1 VKFVPS
7 SSLDLPPEPKPGKT
21 EGDEHVSSPADH
33 TTRAS
38 HSTSVFLGQTP
49 SYLSRPEGR
58 IGYDVAGGGSPVV
71 LVPGLGD
78 LRAGRG
84 LQPAENV
91 IPLVRRDVVACH
103 GPRLLA
109 VPSTVSAC
117 LSAGSLR
124 ALDTRVELRGQDPRP
139 VAGNWPRTQ
148 GLAWTGEMS
157 R

>member
-1 VKFVPS
+1 M
-7 SSLDLPPEPKPGKT
+7 PEDALSRAVCCLVPKPGKT
-21 EGDEHVSSPADH
+21 EGDEHVSSPADQ

-38 HSTSVFLGQTP
+38 HSTSVSLAQTP

-58 IGYDVAGGGSPVV
+58 IGYDVAGGGSLVV

-91 IPLVRRDVVACH
+91 IPLVRRDVVARH
-103 GPRLLA
+103 GPRMLA
-109 VPSTVSAC
+109 VLNTVS
-117 LSAGSLR
+117 
-124 ALDTRVELRGQDPRP
+124 T
-139 VAGNWPRTQ
+139 AGNWSRAQ
-148 GLAWTGEMS
+148 GLAWMGEVS

>member
-1 VKFVPS
+1 M
-7 SSLDLPPEPKPGKT
+7 
-21 EGDEHVSSPADH
+21 SSPADQ

-38 HSTSVFLGQTP
+38 HSTSVSLAQTP

-58 IGYDVAGGGSPVV
+58 IGYDVAGGGSLVV

-91 IPLVRRDVVACH
+91 IPLVRRDVVARH

-109 VPSTVSAC
+109 VLNTVS
-117 LSAGSLR
+117 
-124 ALDTRVELRGQDPRP
+124 T
-139 VAGNWPRTQ
+139 AGNWSRAQ
-148 GLAWTGEMS
+148 GLAWMGEVS

>member
-1 VKFVPS
+1 V
-7 SSLDLPPEPKPGKT
+7 SL
-21 EGDEHVSSPADH
+21 A
-33 TTRAS
+33 
-38 HSTSVFLGQTP
+38 QIP

-58 IGYDVAGGGSPVV
+58 IGYDVAGGGSLVV

-91 IPLVRRDVVACH
+91 IPLVRRDVVARH

-109 VPSTVSAC
+109 VLNTVSAC
-117 LSAGSLR
+117 LSAGLLR

-139 VAGNWPRTQ
+139 VAGNWPRAQ
-148 GLAWTGEMS
+148 GLGSMGEVS